1 MYKAFYN
8 LKSKPFEIT
17 TDPISLWLGE
27 NHKEALA
34 ALSYGILENKGF
46 LLMTGAAGTGKST
59 LINAFTESLDDTV
72 IWAVIN
78 DPPRERLDF
87 YNAIAKGFGIAKKF
101 TSKVQFLI
109 QFSHFL
115 HKADDEKKK
124 VLLLIDNCHRLSQD
138 MLEEVRLLSNI
149 EKDDSKLINIF
160 FVGQCEFNDILI
172 QPSNR
177 AMRQRLTIKVD
188 LAALTAGETEEYIRH
203 RLKVAG
209 TEEKIFSAQAMQIIH
224 NYSTGIQRR
233 INIICDHALVAGSVQ
248 GNRNLD
254 HKHVEQCIQ
263 KLNLPLKP
271 TQEDFQGLDDE
282 KSHLEHFRGRFTAGS
297 AESPTTV
304 SGINLEND
312 ESWGWLKY
320 GVGGVA
326 LVLSAVYFWHQ
337 AGQIPEIIG
346 NGARKME
353 QQVVVKEVPQVR
365 ASPAITVLEQNRHEI
380 NEEKAPE
387 MKQAILEKAYG
398 NGENG
403 RQITA
408 ERSGAE
414 DVVQTVSGT
423 VDPALVKDRGVK
435 DGAVKETAPATA
447 TGNAVKAIETV
458 VQAPEQ
464 AIVNAGP
471 VAAAKNQGEVP
482 VLPGKI
488 VLPLDPN
495 SLKLTTEANK
505 EYKRFVEIL
514 KAYPQAKLLVKG
526 FVSATTDSPEN
537 IKLSEERAI
546 VVQKMLVASGI
557 ESTRMQI
564 RGMSNREPIAPNN
577 TNDGRTRNRRVEI
590 IAVDNNR

>member
-34 ALSYGILENKGF
+34 ALRYGILENKGF

-101 TSKVQFLI
+101 NSKVQFLI

-138 MLEEVRLLSNI
+138 MLEELRLLSNI
-149 EKDDSKLINIF
+149 EKDDAKLINIF
-160 FVGQCEFNDILI
+160 FVGQREFNDILI

-209 TEEKIFSAQAMQIIH
+209 TEEKIFSAQAMKIIH
-224 NYSTGIQRR
+224 NYSMGIQRR

-312 ESWGWLKY
+312 ERWGWLKY

-326 LVLSAVYFWHQ
+326 LVLSAVYFWPQ

-346 NGARKME
+346 NGARKVE
-353 QQVVVKEVPQVR
+353 QQVVVEEVPQVR

-380 NEEKAPE
+380 NEEKAAE
-387 MKQAILEKAYG
+387 MKHAILEKAYS

-403 RQITA
+403 RQVTA
-408 ERSGAE
+408 EQSGVE
-414 DVVQTVSGT
+414 DVVQTVRGT
-423 VDPALVKDRGVK
+423 VDPALVKARGVK

-447 TGNAVKAIETV
+447 TGDSVKAIETV

-464 AIVNAGP
+464 AIVIAGP

-514 KAYPQAKLLVKG
+514 KAYPKAKLLVKG

-590 IAVDNNR
+590 IAVDNSR